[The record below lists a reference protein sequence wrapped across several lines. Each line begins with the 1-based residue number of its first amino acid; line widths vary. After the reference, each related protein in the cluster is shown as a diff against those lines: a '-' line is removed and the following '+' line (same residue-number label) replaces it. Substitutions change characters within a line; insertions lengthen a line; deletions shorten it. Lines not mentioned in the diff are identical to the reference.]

1 MLMFVIATHKTYPFT
16 LGQWLSKQVI
26 VNMAIVN
33 LAIVNLLIVKLL
45 PINLHF

>member
-1 MLMFVIATHKTYPFT
+1 MLTFVIATHKTYLFT

-33 LAIVNLLIVKLL
+33 LLIVKLL

>member
-1 MLMFVIATHKTYPFT
+1 MLTFVIATHKTYPFT
-16 LGQWLSKQVI
+16 FGQWLSKQVI

-33 LAIVNLLIVKLL
+33 LLIVKLL